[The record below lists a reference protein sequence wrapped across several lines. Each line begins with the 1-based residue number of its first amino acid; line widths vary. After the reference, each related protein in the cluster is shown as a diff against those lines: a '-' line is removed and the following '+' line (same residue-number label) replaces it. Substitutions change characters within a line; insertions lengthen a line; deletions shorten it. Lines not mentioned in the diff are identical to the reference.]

1 MAPFLFWVEENRLK
15 FSLKIWLLG
24 GKNSQQVV
32 LTVLSLSQQSAGL
45 VSDRQCQGEDALTT
59 CFTPLPSLR
68 FP

>member
-1 MAPFLFWVEENRLK
+1 MAPFLFWVGENRLK

-24 GKNSQQVV
+24 GENSQQVT
-32 LTVLSLSQQSAGL
+32 LTVLSLFQQSAAL
-45 VSDRQCQGEDALTT
+45 VSDCQCQDEDALTA